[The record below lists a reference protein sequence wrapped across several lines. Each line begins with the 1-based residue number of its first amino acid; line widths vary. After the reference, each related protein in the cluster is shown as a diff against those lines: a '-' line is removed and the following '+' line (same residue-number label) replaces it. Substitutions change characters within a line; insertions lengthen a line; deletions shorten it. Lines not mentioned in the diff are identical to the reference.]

1 MPKIIENLPQR
12 LLEEARKQCE
22 ELGYSAM
29 TIRSVAKG
37 CGVGVGT
44 VYNYYPSKDALIAEV
59 VRTDWM
65 ECMKSAMEPHE
76 TLEAALRSGYDGLRS
91 FIGKNERLFRD
102 EGAMLL
108 FSGSGSHYHDLVC
121 GELELLVRP
130 FCSDDFT
137 VRFVAEA
144 VATWVAKGVDF
155 ETLCPILLRLV

>member
-121 GELELLVRP
+121 GELALLVRP
-130 FCSDDFT
+130 FCRDDFT

-144 VATWVAKGVDF
+144 MTTWATEGVDF